1 MLIQIEDIKNAKNG
15 VLKIEFNQPIEEV
28 GSTPV
33 VAHLEMKDLGE
44 FIEVQGHVSSQAN
57 FECDVCLSEFVY
69 EIDFEIDEMFA
80 KNSLYEEYSA
90 ETELSKNELITD
102 LCGAETIDI
111 YDLLYQSV
119 ILDFPNKKVCG
130 INCKV
135 DTFASDEAGDEVKG
149 SKSSDTQ
156 DPRLAIFKNIHIEKE
171 N

>member
-15 VLKIEFNQPIEEV
+15 VLEIEFNQPIEEV
-28 GSTPV
+28 GSIPV
-33 VAHLEMKDLGE
+33 VAHLQLKDLGE
-44 FIEVQGHVSSQAN
+44 FIEVKGHVLGKTT
-57 FECDVCLSEFVY
+57 FECDVCLSEFDY
-69 EIDFEIDEMFA
+69 DIDFEINEMFA

-90 ETELSKNELITD
+90 ETELSASELITD
-102 LCGAETIDI
+102 LAGAKEIDI

-135 DTFASDEAGDEVKG
+135 EDF
-149 SKSSDTQ
+149 TQ
-156 DPRLAIFKNIHIEKE
+156 NKEGGTDNPVPSEIDPRLAIFKNIHIEKE